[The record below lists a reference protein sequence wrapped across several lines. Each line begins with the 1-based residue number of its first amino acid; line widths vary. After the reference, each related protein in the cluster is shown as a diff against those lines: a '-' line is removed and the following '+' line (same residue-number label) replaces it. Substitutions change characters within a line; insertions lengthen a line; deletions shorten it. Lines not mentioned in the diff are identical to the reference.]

1 MSSVYKSFCLISGKK
16 KENFINKPKLHSL
29 MASTQ
34 TRSKRSVSGGRYK
47 SHRKKRIYETARSP
61 TSTKIGKIQTKVR
74 TIKGGKKKISLL
86 HVNIVNLKSKN
97 KNLKA
102 KIITVKESPANRH
115 FIRRNILTKGTI
127 IETDKGLAK
136 ITNRP
141 GQEGSVNA
149 TLVK

>member
-1 MSSVYKSFCLISGKK
+1 
-16 KENFINKPKLHSL
+16 
-29 MASTQ
+29 MALTQ
-34 TRSKRSVSGGRYK
+34 TRPKRSVSGGRYK
-47 SHRKKRIYETARSP
+47 AYRKKRIYETARSP
-61 TSTKIGKIQTKVR
+61 TSTKIGKRQTKVKK
-74 TIKGGKKKISLL
+74 IKGGKSKILL
-86 HVNIVNLKSKN
+86 LNSESVNLRSKN

-141 GQEGSVNA
+141 GQEGTVNA
-149 TLVK
+149 VLIN

>member
-1 MSSVYKSFCLISGKK
+1 MALI
-16 KENFINKPKLHSL
+16 
-29 MASTQ
+29 Q
-34 TRSKRSVSGGRYK
+34 TRPKRSISGGRYK
-47 SHRKKRIYETARSP
+47 AYRKKRIYETGSSP
-61 TSTKIGKIQTKVR
+61 TSTKIGKTQTKVKKM
-74 TIKGGKKKISLL
+74 KGGKSKISLL
-86 HVNIVNLKSKN
+86 HAESVNLKVKN

-141 GQEGSVNA
+141 GQEGTVNA
-149 TLVK
+149 ILIKESI

>member
-1 MSSVYKSFCLISGKK
+1 
-16 KENFINKPKLHSL
+16 
-29 MASTQ
+29 MALTQ
-34 TRSKRSVSGGRYK
+34 TRPKRSVSGGRYK
-47 SHRKKRIYETARSP
+47 SYRKKRIYETARSP
-61 TSTKIGKIQTKVR
+61 TSTKIGKTKTKVR
-74 TIKGGKKKISLL
+74 KVKGGKKKISLL
-86 HVNIVNLKSKN
+86 NSNTVNLKNKN

-102 KIITVKESPANRH
+102 KILTVKESPANRH